1 MLDPVGFWSYARQD
15 DAHSDGQLSLLRAIV
30 GKQIVLQCGVEV
42 TLWQDIAAIPYGADW
57 AETIERTIGQTTFF
71 IPIVTPRFLKSENC
85 RDEFVSFRRRMQRL
99 GRNDLVFPVHYISVD
114 DVRPDETVFGD
125 DLAALRRSQ
134 WIDFRP
140 LFYADPKSQEVRRWA
155 GELAADVLKALRRPM
170 ATRTAPEGAHSG
182 DGRTVIAPERVEETP
197 PAAPAVETP
206 PATPSPAPDRP
217 TPSVAPASPEE
228 AAASPTAATPAQAP
242 QEAVS
247 PGSGDARSPLAGPEP
262 DDLSRK
268 RRLIAG
274 VVALVVVVAASVGVV
289 ATRGRYGLTPSPS
302 PSSTSSASPAST
314 SAPSP
319 VALGAPTV
327 SPSPIAGQTIGA
339 TEWGH
344 CPWVSLAPLASRP
357 PSVLSAAEECGL
369 KPKDQFRE
377 CANCPVMVVVP
388 AGSFTMGSPASEKGR
403 SDDEGPQHDARIGK
417 PFAAAA
423 FTVTFDE
430 WDACVADGGCGGYKP
445 SDQGWGRGR
454 RPVINVSWNDA
465 QLYVKWLSSK
475 TGEPYRHGSELRLT
489 TILP

>member
-1 MLDPVGFWSYARQD
+1 M
-15 DAHSDGQLSLLRAIV
+15 
-30 GKQIVLQCGVEV
+30 
-42 TLWQDIAAIPYGADW
+42 
-57 AETIERTIGQTTFF
+57 
-71 IPIVTPRFLKSENC
+71 
-85 RDEFVSFRRRMQRL
+85 
-99 GRNDLVFPVHYISVD
+99 
-114 DVRPDETVFGD
+114 
-125 DLAALRRSQ
+125 
-134 WIDFRP
+134 
-140 LFYADPKSQEVRRWA
+140 
-155 GELAADVLKALRRPM
+155 
-170 ATRTAPEGAHSG
+170 
-182 DGRTVIAPERVEETP
+182 
-197 PAAPAVETP
+197 
-206 PATPSPAPDRP
+206 
-217 TPSVAPASPEE
+217 
-228 AAASPTAATPAQAP
+228 
-242 QEAVS
+242 
-247 PGSGDARSPLAGPEP
+247 
-262 DDLSRK
+262 
-268 RRLIAG
+268 
-274 VVALVVVVAASVGVV
+274 
-289 ATRGRYGLTPSPS
+289 
-302 PSSTSSASPAST
+302 
-314 SAPSP
+314 
-319 VALGAPTV
+319 